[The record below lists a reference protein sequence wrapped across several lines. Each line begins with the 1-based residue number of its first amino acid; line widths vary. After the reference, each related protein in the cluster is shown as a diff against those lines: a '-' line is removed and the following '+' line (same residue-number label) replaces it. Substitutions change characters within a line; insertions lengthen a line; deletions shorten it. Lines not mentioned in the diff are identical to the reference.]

1 MEIRM
6 IRNFKLHAAHV
17 KKSGSDR
24 CFYMICYSVVVLCL
38 LIVLLPMMYVLAAS
52 FSSAAAVNAGK
63 VWLWPVDFSLKG
75 YETVLQYKSVWIGYK
90 NTIIYT
96 LCGTLIN
103 VAVTM
108 LCAYPLS
115 RKELGGRTFFTF
127 LFSFTML
134 FSGGLIPTYILIRD
148 LRMINTVWAMLL
160 PGAMS
165 VYNMIIARVFI
176 ESSIPG
182 DLLEASRLDGASD
195 AQYFFHVVLP
205 LSKAVIA
212 VIALYYAVGHWNSFF
227 NAFIYLN
234 DKVLYPLQLFLRDI
248 LVQNNIDSSDI
259 TDPEM
264 AAQIQGLAT
273 QLKYPIIVISTLPMV
288 CLYPFVQKH
297 FNKGVMVGS
306 LKG

>member
-212 VIALYYAVGHWNSFF
+212 VIALYYAVGHWN
-227 NAFIYLN
+227 
-234 DKVLYPLQLFLRDI
+234 
-248 LVQNNIDSSDI
+248 
-259 TDPEM
+259 
-264 AAQIQGLAT
+264 
-273 QLKYPIIVISTLPMV
+273 
-288 CLYPFVQKH
+288 
-297 FNKGVMVGS
+297 
-306 LKG
+306 

>member
-1 MEIRM
+1 M
-6 IRNFKLHAAHV
+6 
-17 KKSGSDR
+17 
-24 CFYMICYSVVVLCL
+24 
-38 LIVLLPMMYVLAAS
+38 
-52 FSSAAAVNAGK
+52 
-63 VWLWPVDFSLKG
+63 DFSLKG

>member
-1 MEIRM
+1 MTRHL
-6 IRNFKLHAAHV
+6 KSHAAHAGRS
-17 KKSGSDR
+17 KSDKV
-24 CFYMICYSVVVLCL
+24 FYTVCYTVTVLCV
-38 LIVLLPMMYVLAAS
+38 LIVLLPVLYVLSAS
-52 FSSAAAVNAGK
+52 FSSAAAVNAGR
-63 VWLWPVDFSLKG
+63 VWLWPVEFSLKG
-75 YETVLQYKSVWIGYK
+75 YETVLQYRSVWIGYK
-90 NTIIYT
+90 NTIFYT
-96 LCGTLIN
+96 ICGTLIN
-103 VAVTM
+103 VVVTM

-115 RKELGGRTFFTF
+115 RRELGGRTFFTF

-134 FSGGLIPTYILIRD
+134 FGGGLIPTYILIRD
-148 LRMINTVWAMLL
+148 LKMINTVWAMLI

-165 VYNMIIARVFI
+165 VHNMIIARVFM

-182 DLLEASRLDGASD
+182 DLLEASKLDGASD
-195 AQYFFHVVLP
+195 AQYFFRVVLP
-205 LSKAVIA
+205 LSKAVVA

-234 DKVLYPLQLFLRDI
+234 DKKRYPLQLFLREI

-264 AAQIQGLAT
+264 VAQIQGLAA
-273 QLKYPIIVISTLPMV
+273 QLKYPVIVISTLPMI

>member
-1 MEIRM
+1 M

-38 LIVLLPMMYVLAAS
+38 LILLLPMMYVLAAS

-195 AQYFFHVVLP
+195 AQYFFHVVL
-205 LSKAVIA
+205 
-212 VIALYYAVGHWNSFF
+212 LYLFDS
-227 NAFIYLN
+227 LN
-234 DKVLYPLQLFLRDI
+234 TSLHVMPCIMRWGTGILFLM
-248 LVQNNIDSSDI
+248 L
-259 TDPEM
+259 
-264 AAQIQGLAT
+264 L
-273 QLKYPIIVISTLPMV
+273 STLMTR
-288 CLYPFVQKH
+288 CCTRCSCFSGIFLYRIILTPRISRILRWQRRYRDWQH
-297 FNKGVMVGS
+297 S
-306 LKG
+306 

>member
-1 MEIRM
+1 
-6 IRNFKLHAAHV
+6 
-17 KKSGSDR
+17 
-24 CFYMICYSVVVLCL
+24 
-38 LIVLLPMMYVLAAS
+38 
-52 FSSAAAVNAGK
+52 
-63 VWLWPVDFSLKG
+63 
-75 YETVLQYKSVWIGYK
+75 
-90 NTIIYT
+90 
-96 LCGTLIN
+96 
-103 VAVTM
+103 
-108 LCAYPLS
+108 
-115 RKELGGRTFFTF
+115 
-127 LFSFTML
+127 
-134 FSGGLIPTYILIRD
+134 
-148 LRMINTVWAMLL
+148 MLL